1 MTSLFEDL
9 IQNIPAILFRCACDE
24 NWTIH
29 FLNDAVEDLSG
40 YPATDFINNKVRTFA
55 SIIHPDD
62 SGYVDVSVNDAVQK
76 HQPWSLEYRIIDKY
90 GEIKWVTENGVGI
103 YSASGDLEFLDGFIL
118 DVTDRKRLKL
128 EVEETQQSLTDSE
141 NFFRA
146 LMQSAADPIIV
157 ISKTGIIEE
166 FNLAAE
172 TVFGF
177 NADEVLGRN
186 VSLLTPVEH
195 SDKHDSYLQ
204 RYLETREAK
213 VIGIGREVQGRR
225 KDGSLFPMHL
235 SVSEIETIGGDC
247 RFAGIVR
254 DLTEQKRLEVEL
266 SKAHKMEAVGQLA
279 AGIAHEINTPTQF
292 IGDNLHFLTDAFND
306 LKEVAELS
314 CKLADS
320 EETEEKTSLLKQQ
333 LKDAVDRT
341 DLQYLLE
348 DIPASLSESS
358 DGVSR
363 IAEIVKAMKEF
374 SHPGSKNKES
384 IDLNKII
391 ESTVIV
397 ARNEWK
403 YVAEVKM
410 DLAEGLPML
419 ECFPG
424 EVSQAI
430 LNMVVNAAHAIESR
444 QAVEDSKEKG
454 VIGIKT
460 SRENDFFH
468 ITISDT
474 GCGISQENLAKVFEP
489 FFTTKEVGK
498 GTGQGL
504 SMVYA
509 TIKDKHQ
516 GDIKVN
522 SVVGEGTSMTILLP

>member
-1 MTSLFEDL
+1 MSSLFEEL
-9 IQNIPAILFRCACDE
+9 IQNIPAVFYRCANDDD
-24 NWTIH
+24 WTMH
-29 FLNDAVEDLSG
+29 HLSGAKILAG
-40 YPATDFINNKVRTFA
+40 YPASDFIENSVRTFS
-55 SIIHPDD
+55 SIIHLDD
-62 SGYVDVSVNDAVQK
+62 IDGIFKIVGEAIKQK
-76 HQPWSLEYRIIDKY
+76 TSWSIEYRIINSNGDI
-90 GEIKWVTENGVGI
+90 EWVAETGI
-103 YSASGDLEFLDGFIL
+103 AVYTDAGDIEFLDGFIL
-118 DVTDRKRLKL
+118 DISERKCLQL
-128 EVEETQQSLTDSE
+128 EVEKTQESLTNSE

-157 ISKTGIIEE
+157 ISKRGIIEE

-172 TVFGF
+172 TVFGYCAEEIIGQSV
-177 NADEVLGRN
+177 N
-186 VSLLTPVEH
+186 SLIPVEH
-195 SDKHDSYLQ
+195 TDKYDNYLQ
-204 RYLETREAK
+204 QYLENREAK
-213 VIGIGREVQGRR
+213 AIGIGKELKGRR
-225 KDGSLFPMHL
+225 KDGSLFAMHL

-254 DLTEQKRLEVEL
+254 DLTEQKRLESEL

-292 IGDNLHFLTDAFND
+292 IGDNLHFLIDAFNE
-306 LKEVAELS
+306 LKKIAELS
-314 CKLADS
+314 CQLVCLEDVGDEAA
-320 EETEEKTSLLKQQ
+320 LLKKQ
-333 LKDAVDRT
+333 LKKAVYDS
-341 DLQYLLE
+341 DIQYLLE
-348 DIPASLSESS
+348 DIPASLAESS
-358 DGVSR
+358 DGIRR

-403 YVAEVKM
+403 YVAEIEM

-424 EVSQAI
+424 EISQAI
-430 LNMVVNAAHAIESR
+430 LNMVVNAAHAIEAR
-444 QAVEDSKEKG
+444 QTTEQRSDKG
-454 VIGIKT
+454 VIGINT
-460 SRENDFFH
+460 SRENDHFY

-474 GCGISQENLAKVFEP
+474 GCGISPENLDKVFDP

-509 TIKDKHQ
+509 TIVDKHN
-516 GDIKVN
+516 GSIDVS
-522 SVVGEGTSMTILLP
+522 SVLEEGTSMTIKLP